1 MDSHAK
7 LGAVRFALL
16 GLLQLNLHD
25 FVRLSLFVLLSECT
39 VEFAIL
45 TPSLAGVL
53 TMHTIVLICAVEFS
67 ILNSFVNLSLESGCS
82 ELPFRCAGNAHLS
95 TNERKVQRT

>member
-53 TMHTIVLICAVEFS
+53 TMHTIVLFCAVEFS
-67 ILNSFVNLSLESGCS
+67 ILDYAKLSLESGCS
-82 ELPFRCAGNAHLS
+82 DSPCRCAGDAHLS